1 MRTSILNTATTEQM
15 GYVFFFFRLHQIY
28 NQIFIN
34 IRLHIGV
41 VSSEAAVENTTS
53 FTENSSSQ
61 SYLEASIVVV
71 APAGIAARSTL
82 TPLTRLSICSI
93 QHGINTQNGIM
104 IKRITL

>member
-1 MRTSILNTATTEQM
+1 MRTSILNTATTEHL
-15 GYVFFFFRLHQIY
+15 GYGIFFRLHQIY

-82 TPLTRLSICSI
+82 TPLTRLSI
-93 QHGINTQNGIM
+93 
-104 IKRITL
+104 